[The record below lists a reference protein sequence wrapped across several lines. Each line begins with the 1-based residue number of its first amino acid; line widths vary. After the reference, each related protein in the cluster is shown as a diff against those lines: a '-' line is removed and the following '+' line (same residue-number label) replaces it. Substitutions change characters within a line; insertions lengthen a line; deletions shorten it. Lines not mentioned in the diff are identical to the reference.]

1 MALLERDSALRG
13 AADYL
18 AEAASGHGRLVLVA
32 GEAGVGKTTF
42 VDAVV
47 RAAGGA
53 ARVAQGGC
61 DGSSTPSPLG
71 PLREMLA
78 DLPDGVWPEGAERHD
93 VFTRL
98 SETLRAADPP
108 YLLVIE
114 DAHWADDATL
124 DLLRYLARRIHRWH
138 AMVLVTYRVEEV
150 TGTHPLRIVL
160 GDVAS
165 APGTPAHRP
174 RPPDREGRARPG
186 GGATRVP
193 RWTPTSS
200 TARPAATPSS
210 SPRYSRPATPR
221 CPAPSGTP
229 CSRGPRASRPRRAR
243 RWTSSR
249 SRVRAPRWRWSPT
262 VAPGSEV
269 ALDEALGAGVLH
281 VTGDALMFRHEIARL
296 TVMDEVST
304 LRRIA
309 LHRRILEGARVDAG
323 RRSRPDGAP
332 RGSGWA
338 G

>member
-1 MALLERDSALRG
+1 M

-18 AEAASGHGRLVLVA
+18 ADAASGRGRLVLVA
-32 GEAGVGKTTF
+32 GEAGVGKTTY

-47 RAAGGA
+47 RAAGGV
-53 ARVAQGGC
+53 ARFAQGGC

-124 DLLRYLARRIHRWH
+124 DLLRHLARRIHRWH

-165 APGTPAHRP
+165 APGLRRIDIGPL
-174 RPPDREGRARPG
+174 
-186 GGATRVP
+186 
-193 RWTPTSS
+193 
-200 TARPAATPSS
+200 TANAVRGLVAAQ
-210 SPRYSRPATPR
+210 
-221 CPAPSGTP
+221 
-229 CSRGPRASRPRRAR
+229 
-243 RWTSSR
+243 
-249 SRVRAPRWRWSPT
+249 
-262 VAPGSEV
+262 PGSEV
-269 ALDEALGAGVLH
+269 DPDELYRETGGNPFYVTEVLAAGDTAVPSTVRDAVLSRTARLSPEAREALDVVALAGPRAEM
-281 VTGDALMFRHEIARL
+281 ALVADGGTWQRG
-296 TVMDEVST
+296 
-304 LRRIA
+304 
-309 LHRRILEGARVDAG
+309 GARRGPRCGGAPGDRGRADVPARDRPAHGRGRGLDVAPDRPAPTDPRGSRVAAG
-323 RRSRPDGAP
+323 RRPRQDGAP